1 MSRILVTGINSPLG
15 QAVGRKLRTEG
26 HSVVGTVR
34 SLKINTQSLSADELI
49 PLDLENK
56 HSFNNIVGGFDG
68 FVHVAAASSGTPE
81 DLMNITG
88 LGTLHLVNRAVSLG
102 VKRVIHISGM
112 DAFGKISTPT
122 VSEGTKPDY
131 QNPYG
136 VAKWAAETYV
146 ARASGLIEG
155 VSIRSPAI
163 AGAKHTRH
171 FLARTLR
178 QMLNGDHVINAS
190 NKDFYFNNIIHEDV
204 LSDFISKLL
213 TQTAF
218 FGKQAL
224 VVGSVEPMRLE
235 KIISYLAKVTK
246 FQGQIEWVKSSTSPF
261 DIDFSSSVTFGYTPI
276 TVIETLRLWVEEL
289 GLISS

>member
-1 MSRILVTGINSPLG
+1 MNRILITGINSPLG
-15 QAVGRKLRTEG
+15 QAVGRKLQAEG
-26 HSVVGTVR
+26 HRVVGTVR
-34 SLKINTQSLSADELI
+34 SSKIGMQGLPVDELI
-49 PLDLENK
+49 ALDLEAK
-56 HSFNNIVGGFDG
+56 DSFTNISGSFDS
-68 FVHVAAASSGTPE
+68 FVHVAAASEGTPE
-81 DLMNITG
+81 ELMSTTG
-88 LGTLHLVNRAVSLG
+88 LGTLYLVNRAVSLS
-102 VKRVIHISGM
+102 VKRLIHVSGI
-112 DAFGKISTPT
+112 DVFGKISTPT
-122 VSEGTKPDY
+122 VSEGTKPGY
-131 QNPYG
+131 QNTYG